1 MNILVKFEDY
11 ISYVDK
17 YDTTYLD
24 KKNKYRIW
32 CKTKD
37 FVINGFNS
45 VNEEIFDGIETDYE
59 MSKEGEN
66 YLITFKTKSNTEYRL
81 DIIKETNTKTY
92 HIAFTLSNR
101 NMDNYEKP
109 TDLYESMEVFSKL
122 SWILR
127 DLKLDVDEYCI
138 GATGDKK
145 KDSIYEYM
153 MRFVKSWE
161 KRNCNSYKLGWA
173 LYFKI

>member
-11 ISYVDK
+11 ISYVEK

-37 FVINGFNS
+37 FILNGFNS
-45 VNEEIFDGIETDYE
+45 VNEEIFNGTRTEYNSEKKEEDY
-59 MSKEGEN
+59 
-66 YLITFKTKSNTEYRL
+66 LVTFKTKSGQEYRL
-81 DIIKETNTKTY
+81 DLMREPNTEIY
-92 HIAFTLSNR
+92 HIALTLNNR
-101 NMDNYEKP
+101 NIDNYEKL
-109 TDLYESMEVFSKL
+109 TDLDESIEVFSRL

-161 KRNCNSYKLGWA
+161 KRNCNNYKLGWA

>member
-11 ISYVDK
+11 ISYVEK

-37 FVINGFNS
+37 FILNGFDS
-45 VNEEIFDGIETDYE
+45 INEEIFDGTETEYNSE
-59 MSKEGEN
+59 KKGEN
-66 YLITFKTKSNTEYRL
+66 CLITFKTKSGYQYRL
-81 DIIKETNTKTY
+81 DIIRESNTKIY
-92 HIAFTLSNR
+92 HIAFTLSSR
-101 NMDNYEKP
+101 DFEDYEKL
-109 TDLYESMEVFSKL
+109 TDLGESIEVFSKL

>member
-11 ISYVDK
+11 ISYVES

-37 FVINGFNS
+37 FILNGFNS
-45 VNEEIFDGIETDYE
+45 INEEIFDGTITEYNSEKKGEDY
-59 MSKEGEN
+59 
-66 YLITFKTKSNTEYRL
+66 LVTFKTKSEQEYRL
-81 DIIKETNTKTY
+81 DLMREHNTKIY
-92 HIAFTLSNR
+92 HIAFTLNNR
-101 NMDNYEKP
+101 NIDNYEKL
-109 TDLYESMEVFSKL
+109 TDLDEPIEVFSRL
-122 SWILR
+122 SWILK

>member
-1 MNILVKFEDY
+1 MDILVKFEDY
-11 ISYVDK
+11 ISYVEK

-37 FVINGFNS
+37 FMLNGFHP
-45 VNEEIFDGIETDYE
+45 VNEEIFDGTMTEYN
-59 MSKEGEN
+59 SQKKGEN
-66 YLITFKTKSNTEYRL
+66 YLVTFQSRSKQEYRL
-81 DIIKETNTKTY
+81 DLIREPNTKIY

-101 NMDNYEKP
+101 NMDNYEKL
-109 TDLYESMEVFSKL
+109 TDLGESIEVFSRL
-122 SWILR
+122 SWILK
-127 DLKLDVDEYCI
+127 DLNLDVDEYCI

-153 MRFVKSWE
+153 MRFVKSWN